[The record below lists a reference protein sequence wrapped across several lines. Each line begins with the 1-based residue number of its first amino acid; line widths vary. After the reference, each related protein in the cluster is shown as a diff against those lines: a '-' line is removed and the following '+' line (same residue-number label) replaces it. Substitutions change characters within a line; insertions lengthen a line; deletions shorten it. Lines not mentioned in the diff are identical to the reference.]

1 MAYPP
6 ANSWPPF
13 TLWHVEQYPT
23 EANVAP
29 RATVSALKL
38 EGSGVAISG
47 IAGRHA
53 KAANPSRPTTPAAAT
68 PSGHRRSFVRVI
80 HRENNEAA
88 FDKFVSL
95 HRQIVRA
102 SGLRRR
108 NRG

>member
-23 EANVAP
+23 EARVAP
-29 RATVSALKL
+29 RATTSALKL

-53 KAANPSRPTTPAAAT
+53 NAANPSRPTTPAAAA
-68 PSGHRRSFVRVI
+68 PSPNRRNFVRVI
-80 HRENNEAA
+80 HREDNEAE
-88 FDKFVSL
+88 FDKFGSL
-95 HRQIVRA
+95 FI
-102 SGLRRR
+102 GE
-108 NRG
+108 